1 MALTTPN
8 GDDTRLAS
16 IEEMRGQFNEYL
28 QAFPD
33 FNVWIESG
41 ALRPVGGGWFAI
53 EGTLPR
59 ELGKYMNIRVR
70 HGKPQVKPIRLS
82 KELQDLKARLAKE

>member
-1 MALTTPN
+1 MTTSS
-8 GDDTRLAS
+8 GDDIGQAS
-16 IEEMRGQFNEYL
+16 IEEIRARFNEYL

-33 FNVWIESG
+33 FRAWIESG

-70 HGKPQVKPIRLS
+70 HGKPQVKPINLP
-82 KELQDLKARLAKE
+82 KQLQDLRARLAKE